1 MLMRPTGLTIA
12 LVLGLIAALPTV
24 AAHSGRHGGSGG
36 HHGMADGPGSATRQ
50 SGAFAGDQR
59 HANDDYVKAA
69 AQEEDKLLDT
79 KIKSICRGC

>member
-1 MLMRPTGLTIA
+1 MRVRPMGFTIA
-12 LVLGLIAALPTV
+12 VLLGLMAALPP
-24 AAHSGRHGGSGG
+24 AAARDGRHGGSGG
-36 HHGMADGPGSATRQ
+36 NHGMAGGLGSGTRH

>member
-1 MLMRPTGLTIA
+1 MQIRPTGLTIA
-12 LVLGLIAALPTV
+12 LLLGLIAALPP
-24 AAHSGRHGGSGG
+24 AAARSGRHGGSGG
-36 HHGMADGPGSATRQ
+36 HHGIAGGPGSSTRH

>member
-1 MLMRPTGLTIA
+1 MRIRPTGLTLA

-24 AAHSGRHGGSGG
+24 AAHSGRHGESGG
-36 HHGMADGPGSATRQ
+36 HHGMADGPGSGTRH
-50 SGAFAGDQR
+50 SGAVASDQR
-59 HANDDYVKAA
+59 HSNDDYVKAA